1 MLDVYRELK
10 NRNKKRMSK
19 VLGSVVFVANNFYL
33 LVGFFGYITFITDYS
48 QISSGNILD
57 ADYHG
62 AVPVILARC
71 ALSLSLL
78 AAIPV
83 VSKPTKD
90 SLVDIIQPGVKKDST
105 FSHVSLT
112 LICVFS

>member
-1 MLDVYRELK
+1 
-10 NRNKKRMSK
+10 
-19 VLGSVVFVANNFYL
+19 
-33 LVGFFGYITFITDYS
+33 
-48 QISSGNILD
+48 LD

-90 SLVDIIQPGVKKDST
+90 SLLDIFQPGVKVDST

-112 LICVFS
+112 LICVFSQYLVAIKVQTMG